1 MSAAAREHWQAV
13 HAGKAPAQTSWHR
26 AHLDASLRFIAAQAP
41 DRAAPAIDVGGG
53 RSTLVDD
60 LLADGF
66 KDITVLDVSG
76 EALAQARARLA
87 ASADAATRGALAR
100 GAVRFVESDILDAD
114 LPPAHFALWHDR
126 AVFHFLVDASEQAA
140 YVALA
145 ARSLRPGGVAIV
157 ATFAADGPERCSGLP
172 VARYDADALAAR
184 FGDGFACV
192 DAGRDLH
199 ETPAGATQPF
209 TYVALRR
216 LAPNTSRAAH
226 AES

>member
-1 MSAAAREHWQAV
+1 MMAAAREHWQAV
-13 HAGKAPAQTSWHR
+13 HACKAPAQTSWHR
-26 AHLDASLRFIAAQAP
+26 DRLDASLRMIGKHAP
-41 DRAAPAIDVGGG
+41 DRGAPLIDIGGG

-66 KDITVLDVSG
+66 GDITVLDVSG
-76 EALAQARARLA
+76 EALAQARSRLEASPDPA
-87 ASADAATRGALAR
+87 APAALAR
-100 GAVRFVESDILDAD
+100 DAVRFLETDVLDAT

-145 ARSLRPGGVAIV
+145 ARSLCPGGVAIV
-157 ATFAADGPERCSGLP
+157 ATFAPDGPERCSGLP

-184 FGDGFACV
+184 FGDAFACI

-216 LAPNTSRAAH
+216 LAPNPSRAAH
-226 AES
+226 AEP